1 MSKLIKCKSCGA
13 EIAKTAKTCP
23 QCGAKNA
30 PGCLAKILAVVLS
43 IALIAIVANI
53 LRGDDKPAIAPD
65 GGISQ
70 NAPASDPDTFRV
82 GDRVEM
88 SDIYVTLVSVTESNG
103 NSYLKPSDG
112 NVFVICEFTIEN
124 ESKDDLAVSSMMC
137 FKAYADDFFTSLSIG
152 GMAASEKSQ
161 LDGSIAAGKKM
172 NGIVAYEV
180 PADWSEFEIRYTPN
194 VYSSKEFVFT
204 YSK

>member
-30 PGCLAKILAVVLS
+30 PGCLTKILAVVLS

-137 FKAYADDFFTSLSIG
+137 YKAYADDFAVSLSIG
-152 GMAASEKSQ
+152 GITASEKAQ
-161 LDGSIAAGKKM
+161 LDGSVAAGKKM

>member
-30 PGCLAKILAVVLS
+30 PGCLTKILAVVLL
-43 IALIAIVANI
+43 ITLIAVVATI
-53 LRGDDKPAIAPD
+53 LGGGDKPTIAPD
-65 GGISQ
+65 GGSSQ
-70 NAPASDPDTFRV
+70 NTPPASPDTFSV

-88 SDIYVTLVSVTESNG
+88 DDIYVTLVSVTESNG
-103 NSYLKPSDG
+103 SKYLKPSEG
-112 NVFVICEFTIEN
+112 NVYVICEFTIEN

-137 FKAYADDFFTSLSIG
+137 FDAYADDFAVSLSIG
-152 GMAASEKSQ
+152 GITASEKAQ
-161 LDGSIAAGKKM
+161 LDGSVAAGKKM

-180 PADWSEFEIRYTPN
+180 PADWSEFEIHFTPN

>member
-30 PGCLAKILAVVLS
+30 PGCLTKILAVVLS

-53 LRGDDKPAIAPD
+53 LRGNDKPAIAPD

-137 FKAYADDFFTSLSIG
+137 FKAYADDFSTSLSIG